1 MKSKRSF
8 VISSLAHPEIDQS
21 KITYERTWS
30 LENKEISS
38 LSPFLKWP
46 LLSLWMISWQAM
58 SGSGPG
64 RQASGLGCVI
74 HIFFFFLYLDALT
87 SGPLLS
93 WKTLL
98 FPRSAIPKTAG
109 SLQVCFANKKTIH
122 LESPPQPPL
131 FCSSHTQDHYPP
143 AHISQGPGARQ
154 PGTVF
159 LSQAQWNRLS

>member
-1 MKSKRSF
+1 MIIREQGNF
-8 VISSLAHPEIDQS
+8 L
-21 KITYERTWS
+21 
-30 LENKEISS
+30 S
-38 LSPFLKWP
+38 LSLFKMTFTVTVNDKLTSNVWKWSRKTSFWVRLCYP
-46 LLSLWMISWQAM
+46 HLF
-58 SGSGPG
+58 
-64 RQASGLGCVI
+64 
-74 HIFFFFLYLDALT
+74 FFFFLYLDALT

-159 LSQAQWNRLS
+159 LSQAQ